1 MVEAVT
7 VAAVATVAGMVA
19 GMVADMADLMV
30 THMEA
35 VVAAAQRSSSR
46 SSWKMDPSTEA
57 MGVKGAE
64 AAATAM
70 DMAMRADTNMAPIM
84 EENRCSK

>member
-19 GMVADMADLMV
+19 DMADLMA

-35 VVAAAQRSSSR
+35 VVAAAQRSSSK

>member
-7 VAAVATVAGMVA
+7 VAAVATVA

-64 AAATAM
+64 AAATVM

>member
-7 VAAVATVAGMVA
+7 VAAVATVAL
-19 GMVADMADLMV
+19 MVADMADLMV

-64 AAATAM
+64 AAATVM

>member
-7 VAAVATVAGMVA
+7 VAAVATVAL
-19 GMVADMADLMV
+19 MVADMADLMV

-57 MGVKGAE
+57 MGVKGA
-64 AAATAM
+64 ATAM

>member
-19 GMVADMADLMV
+19 DMGDLMV